1 MKTLLRTAQSNYVR
15 NQIEKYKGNSR
26 SMWKVIRECLPSR
39 DSDKPIYQKDH
50 KVLANEFNEYF
61 ASVGKTAADKV
72 KKLAEVNNFQITT
85 ALPPSRH
92 QFLDLF

>member
-1 MKTLLRTAQSNYVR
+1 
-15 NQIEKYKGNSR
+15 
-26 SMWKVIRECLPSR
+26 MWKVIRECLPNR
-39 DSDKPIYQKDH
+39 DSDKPIWQKGH

-85 ALPPSRH
+85 ALPPSGH
-92 QFLDLF
+92 TSLDLFEFRTITPDEVRRIIVHQTKLQVPIG